1 MTPSSLAV
9 LLLPGVLFT
18 PGAGVKV
25 PNVSSQQMDGPS
37 AESITTGQRDLSCP
51 SFHTKKEN
59 CRADHCSIV
68 EDKRGRDM
76 RFRGFARKKLS
87 PRILSWTSMG
97 FPSNPENCACGVIYK
112 DGL

>member
-25 PNVSSQQMDGPS
+25 PNLSSQQMDGPS

-76 RFRGFARKKLS
+76 RFRGFARKKTQPKDSFLDEH
-87 PRILSWTSMG
+87 G
-97 FPSNPENCACGVIYK
+97 FPLEP
-112 DGL
+112 